1 MSFVRSFPFPAVFR
15 SFLVPF
21 ALIVLM
27 LPATV
32 ALQGCGASD
41 TDAEENP
48 DTAEEVEKA
57 DEAVP
62 VEVATLETGSIES
75 VLRSSTNLEA
85 EETVAVYA
93 QAAERVAD
101 LLVEEGDTVQRG
113 QVLVR
118 LQADAQRTELAK
130 AQGQLARAQR
140 EFNRQQ
146 RLWEE
151 KLISE
156 QAYND
161 AAHELEQVQLQV
173 DEAELQLSYTV
184 VRAPITGTV
193 TRRAVNLGDQ
203 IGTSQLLFELV
214 DFDTIVARI
223 FVPEKEL
230 VHLSRGQ
237 TARIVAPALGGAEFM
252 GRVERLSPIV
262 DPQSG
267 TVKVTVG
274 IPGRT
279 QNLRPGLYVDVS
291 LVTDTRDQVVLVPK
305 KALVYDQDQV
315 FVYRIARDGEGG
327 ATVERLLVEPALE
340 DKEHVLPAGDR
351 LSVGDRIV
359 IAGQAGLK
367 DGASVRLLG
376 ATPTLVGDARA
387 DDSDEAE
394 DGDAEAAR

>member
-1 MSFVRSFPFPAVFR
+1 MSPVRSFTFPVAFPAAVR
-15 SFLVPF
+15 RVLVPLML
-21 ALIVLM
+21 ALLM
-27 LPATV
+27 LPGTLV
-32 ALQGCGASD
+32 LQGCGAGD
-41 TDAEENP
+41 TEAGENP
-48 DTAEEVEKA
+48 DTAEEIEKKE
-57 DEAVP
+57 EAVP

-85 EETVAVYA
+85 EETVGVYA

-140 EFNRQQ
+140 EFNRQE
-146 RLWEE
+146 RLWTE

-161 AAHELEQVQLQV
+161 AAHELEQVRLAV
-173 DEAELQLSYTV
+173 DEAQLQLSYTV

-214 DFDTIVARI
+214 DFGTIVARI

-237 TARIVAPALGGAEFM
+237 TARIVAPALGGAEFT

-274 IPGRT
+274 IPGRP

-305 KALVYDQDQV
+305 RALVYDQDQV
-315 FVYRIARDGEGG
+315 FVYRIADAGEGG
-327 ATVERLLVEPALE
+327 EGGQTVERLLVEPALE
-340 DKEHVLPAGDR
+340 DKENVLPADGR

-367 DGASVRLLG
+367 DGATVRLLG
-376 ATPTLVGDARA
+376 QATTLVG
-387 DDSDEAE
+387 EAE
-394 DGDAEAAR
+394 TAP